1 MGLSSHKKPSIMSA
15 RELRNEM
22 KMERVA
28 PGRSESM
35 HDDSETSTMNAA
47 RDRDDR
53 RWRHDLQTGVQRAA
67 DLRQLPV
74 LEEDQQTARTF
85 KVRVPASHVALIDW
99 DDPDDPIRRQA
110 IPSALE
116 LEYLEGELEDPIGD
130 AAHSPVPRVT
140 HRYPDR
146 ALLYPTY
153 ICSMYCRHCFRKES
167 VNDAGS
173 GYSLAAIEPALAY
186 FARTPALR
194 EVILTGG
201 DPLTLTDWQLR
212 EVREHLEAI
221 DHLRL
226 LRIHT
231 RVPVTLPTRVT
242 PQLVEALSGRLQV
255 CLVTHFNHPREIVPE
270 AQQACRRLRMAGF
283 MLLNQSVLLAGVND
297 TPEIM
302 AELCQELVYSLGAK
316 PYYLHHCDLT
326 RGVSHFRT
334 TIDRGLELMRALR
347 GRLSGV
353 CQPTYVLDL
362 PGGHGKIPLGPSY
375 VEQHE
380 GCDWVF
386 TSYQGERREYHEI
399 LRDRA
404 TGATDDP

>member
-1 MGLSSHKKPSIMSA
+1 MARLAPESA
-15 RELRNEM
+15 
-22 KMERVA
+22 A
-28 PGRSESM
+28 SM
-35 HDDSETSTMNAA
+35 HDGSDTSETPATSGDRN
-47 RDRDDR
+47 RDEIADR
-53 RWRHDLQTGVQRAA
+53 RWRHDLQAGVQRPA
-67 DLRQLPV
+67 DLARLPV
-74 LEEDQQTARTF
+74 SEEDQRTARSF
-85 KVRVPASHVALIDW
+85 KVRIPASYLALIDW
-99 DDPDDPIRRQA
+99 DDPDDPIRRQS
-110 IPSALE
+110 IPSAHE
-116 LEYLEGELEDPIGD
+116 LEALEGELEDPIGD
-130 AAHSPVPRVT
+130 AAYSPVPRVT

-167 VNDAGS
+167 VNDKGE

-201 DPLTLTDWQLR
+201 DPLTLTDRQLR
-212 EVREHLEAI
+212 ELREHLEAI
-221 DHLRL
+221 PHLRL

-242 PQLVEALSGRLQV
+242 PQLVEALQGRMQV
-255 CLVTHFNHPREIVPE
+255 CVVTHFNHPREIVPE
-270 AQQACRRLRMAGF
+270 AEQACRLLRTAGF
-283 MLLNQSVLLAGVND
+283 MLLNQSVLLAGIND
-297 TPEIM
+297 TPEVM
-302 AELCQELVYSLGAK
+302 AELCRELVYTLGAK

-334 TIDRGLELMRALR
+334 SIEHGLELMRALR
-347 GRLSGV
+347 GHLSGV

-375 VEQHE
+375 VEHHE

-386 TSYQGERREYHEI
+386 NDYQGERREYHEV
-399 LRDRA
+399 LREQPSEASEASKRR
-404 TGATDDP
+404 